1 MKELIKKNDAYKA
14 FLSLRRALLKC
25 TDDRYESENFYELLA
40 KTKKDALAGDPI
52 AQDFLSYLYKSGV
65 DYFLHE
71 NYTKYIDWSFL
82 AGANGNAF
90 AIEKLQFLFSYAYD
104 TIVEDK
110 DFGLIKYL
118 NNIDEYNYIGIIG
131 QVICDE
137 LVKEL
142 NLTPELVDK
151 LPDKHEGINSSSFTG
166 VRKSIDAII
175 PKVIER
181 MKSRD

>member
-14 FLSLRRALLKC
+14 FLSLRHALLKC

-90 AIEKLQFLFSYAYD
+90 AIEKLQFLFSYLFN
-104 TIVEDK
+104 IFFFFFSCMDK
-110 DFGLIKYL
+110 CMPAWL
-118 NNIDEYNYIGIIG
+118 
-131 QVICDE
+131 
-137 LVKEL
+137 
-142 NLTPELVDK
+142 
-151 LPDKHEGINSSSFTG
+151 
-166 VRKSIDAII
+166 
-175 PKVIER
+175 
-181 MKSRD
+181 